1 MYCPHLLLLDELV
14 WATWALCYF
23 AALLTEWG
31 LLFNIFCVL
40 KHFYLNAHS
49 TSPTSLILMWQ
60 VVYLYLTCLLIAQII
75 IFFLLCRI
83 IVWCICKALVSKNI
97 MLFFHNLYSCDWP
110 VDQSKKKGVSTL
122 NLLVQTSVNCS

>member
-1 MYCPHLLLLDELV
+1 MYYPHLLLLDELV

-40 KHFYLNAHS
+40 IHFYLNVHS

-60 VVYLYLTCLLIAQII
+60 VVYLYITCLLIAQII
-75 IFFLLCRI
+75 IFFFICVELLFDAYVKHWFQKYYVAFSHFI
-83 IVWCICKALVSKNI
+83 
-97 MLFFHNLYSCDWP
+97 
-110 VDQSKKKGVSTL
+110 
-122 NLLVQTSVNCS
+122 